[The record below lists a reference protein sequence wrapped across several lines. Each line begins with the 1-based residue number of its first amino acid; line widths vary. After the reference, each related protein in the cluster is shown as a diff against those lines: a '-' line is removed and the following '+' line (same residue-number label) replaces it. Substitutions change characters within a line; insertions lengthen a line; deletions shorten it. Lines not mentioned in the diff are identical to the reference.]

1 MDSKITTV
9 IGSEGTEAV
18 VRDDDRDH
26 DPDHGDSE
34 ILLLSWF
41 LTWFLDLTHWVPEY
55 LDYCTVW
62 NKASKV

>member
-41 LTWFLDLTHWVPEY
+41 LTG
-55 LDYCTVW
+55 
-62 NKASKV
+62 